1 MTAYKLRKFRIVLMK
16 PNFIRMKTFKLIIIS
31 CFLITHLNSS
41 AKSCLLIEAESFQ
54 NKGGWLVDQQ
64 FMDVMGSPYLIAH
77 GMGQVVQD
85 ATTKVIF
92 PARAKYYIFVRT
104 YNWTSPWFPGEG
116 PGKFCLSVG
125 TEKFSKILGASS
137 NKWFWEAVGEVN
149 IGNLETTITL
159 HDLSGFD
166 GRCDAIYFSTDSL
179 DIPSNE
185 KKSLNA
191 FRNQMLNI
199 PPTTK
204 SGKKYDF
211 VVVGGGTAGIS
222 ASLAAARLGLQVALI
237 QDRPILGGNNSSDV
251 RVHLGG
257 KIEQYP
263 YPNIG
268 NLIKEFGPSR
278 QGNAQPAD
286 YYEDE
291 KKMQV
296 IMSEKNISLFCN
308 YHIIDV
314 KKNKN
319 QIVSVTAKNTENA
332 SEIFFEAP
340 LFADC
345 TGDGTIGFLAKAD
358 FKMGRESKS
367 EYNEPSAP
375 EISDKLTMGASV
387 QWYSLLD
394 SVNTK
399 FPQFQYG
406 IEFNDK
412 TVEKL
417 IKGDWNWET
426 GMNFNQI
433 SDIERVRDYGLAIVY
448 ANWSYLKN
456 NMNLSEYNKRYLAWV
471 AYIAGK
477 RESRRLM
484 GDYVLTET
492 DIKNQKEFDDASV
505 TTTWSIDLHYPDPKN
520 SQSFSNKE
528 FKSIAKQDKIKPF
541 AIPYRCFYSRNID
554 NLFMAGRDISVTH
567 IALGTIRVMRTTG
580 MAGEV
585 VGMAASL
592 CKKLN
597 CNPRNIY
604 KRHFDDL
611 KSLMERGTGKELPN
625 NQNYNLSY

>member
-1 MTAYKLRKFRIVLMK
+1 MKIFKVFLLLVLLS
-16 PNFIRMKTFKLIIIS
+16 IRFNIS
-31 CFLITHLNSS
+31 AISHL
-41 AKSCLLIEAESFQ
+41 LVEGESFQ

-64 FMDVMGSPYLIAH
+64 FMDRMGSPYLIAH
-77 GMGQVVQD
+77 GLGKPVED

-92 PARAKYYIFVRT
+92 PAKGEYYVFVRT
-104 YNWTSPWFPGEG
+104 FNWTSPWFAGEG
-116 PGKFCLSVG
+116 PGKFSLSVG
-125 TEKFSKILGASS
+125 NEKLAKILGISS
-137 NKWFWEAVGEVN
+137 DTWYWEKAGKVN
-149 IGNLETTITL
+149 VETLETTITL

-179 DIPSNE
+179 DVPSNE
-185 KKSLNA
+185 KKSLSL
-191 FRNQMLNI
+191 FRKKMLNL
-199 PPTTK
+199 PLAPSK
-204 SGKKYDF
+204 SKKYDL
-211 VVVGGGTAGIS
+211 VVVGGGTAGMC
-222 ASLAAARLGLQVALI
+222 ASLAAARLGLKVALI
-237 QDRPILGGNNSSDV
+237 QDRPRLGGNNSSDV

-263 YPNIG
+263 YPNMG

-286 YYEDE
+286 YYEDD

-296 IMSEKNISLFCN
+296 IKAEKNISLFCN
-308 YHIIDV
+308 YHVIDV
-314 KKNKN
+314 KKSSNK
-319 QIVSVTAKNTENA
+319 ITAVIAKNTENA
-332 SEIFFEAP
+332 TEIGFEAP
-340 LFADC
+340 LFSDC
-345 TGDGTIGFLAKAD
+345 TGDGTIGFLANAD
-358 FKMGRESKS
+358 FRMGRESKS

-375 EISDKLTMGASV
+375 EIADNMTMGVSV
-387 QWYSLLD
+387 QWYSLED
-394 SVNTK
+394 SLKTS
-399 FPQFQYG
+399 FPQFHYG
-406 IEFNDK
+406 IDFNDK

-417 IKGDWNWET
+417 TKGDWNWET

-433 SDIERVRDYGLAIVY
+433 TDIERIRDYGLAIVY

-456 NMNLSEYNKRYLAWV
+456 NTNLSEYNNRYLAWV

-484 GDYVLTET
+484 GDCILTET
-492 DIKNQKEFDDASV
+492 DIKTRKVFEDASV

-520 SQSFSNKE
+520 TQDFSNKE

-580 MAGEV
+580 MAGEL

-592 CKKLN
+592 CKKFN
-597 CNPRNIY
+597 CNPRSIY
-604 KRHFDDL
+604 LHHFDDL
-611 KSLMERGTGKELPN
+611 KSLMEKGTGKELPN

>member
-1 MTAYKLRKFRIVLMK
+1 MK
-16 PNFIRMKTFKLIIIS
+16 NIKLIVIG
-31 CFLITHLNSS
+31 CFLITYVSS
-41 AKSCLLIEAESFQ
+41 SGKSSLLVEAESFQ
-54 NKGGWLVDQQ
+54 SKGGWLVDQQ
-64 FMDVMGSPYLIAH
+64 FMDIMGSPYLIAH
-77 GMGQVVQD
+77 GMGQVVKD
-85 ATTKVIF
+85 ASTKVVF
-92 PARAKYYIFVRT
+92 PAKDKYYIYVRT
-104 YNWTSPWFPGEG
+104 YNWTSPWYSGEG

-125 TEKFSKILGASS
+125 GEKFSKILGTSS
-137 NKWFWEAVGEVN
+137 NKWYWEAVGKVN
-149 IGNLETTITL
+149 IDNLETTIIL
-159 HDLSGFD
+159 NDLSGFD

-179 DIPSNE
+179 DIPSND
-185 KKSLNA
+185 KKTLNE
-191 FRNQMLNI
+191 FRNRMLKIQYRNQ
-199 PPTTK
+199 
-204 SGKKYDF
+204 SSKKYDF

-222 ASLAAARLGLQVALI
+222 ASLSAARLGLKVALV

-308 YHIIDV
+308 YHVIDV
-314 KKNKN
+314 KKNNN

-456 NMNLSEYNKRYLAWV
+456 NMKLSEYNKRYLGWV

-520 SQSFSNKE
+520 TQSFSNKE

-592 CKKLN
+592 CKKFN
-597 CNPRNIY
+597 CNPRCIY
-604 KRHFDDL
+604 KNHLDDL
-611 KSLMERGTGKELPN
+611 KSLMGRGTGKDLPN